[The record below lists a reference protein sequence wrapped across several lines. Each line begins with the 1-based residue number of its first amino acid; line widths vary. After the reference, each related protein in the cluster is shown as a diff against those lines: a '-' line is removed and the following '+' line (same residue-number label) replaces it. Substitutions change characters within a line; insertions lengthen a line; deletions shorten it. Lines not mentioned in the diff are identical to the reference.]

1 MNERGGV
8 VKRNIR
14 TIVTIWALVVA
25 GAPARAES
33 LADALISAYRNSNL
47 LDQNQALLRATD
59 ENVAVAMSAL
69 RPVIDYTI
77 KSSFL
82 HSEFDAFN
90 SSFDPITPYG
100 ESWNNT
106 ISLSAS
112 LLLVDFG
119 RSQLGIEIA
128 REAVLSARQGLVSV
142 EQDVLLAAVSAYVD
156 VRLQAEI
163 VALRQSNDRLITQ
176 ELRAARDRF
185 EVGEVTRTDVAQ
197 AEARLAA
204 AKSGLA
210 AAEGSYNLARERYRA
225 AVGHYPSNL
234 SSLPRSPAVA
244 QTVEGAR
251 SVALTTHPAVRQ
263 LQHEVKVA
271 DLRVQL
277 AAAQMQPTLSGRAT
291 MNENFDAFED
301 RLDNQSLS
309 LTFNQ
314 TLYAGGRLSALYRQ
328 SLASQ
333 QASRAGLHQIG
344 VVLSEN
350 VGRAWAN
357 LAISTA
363 SIEAGD
369 QQIRAAQA
377 AFDGVK
383 EEADLGSRTTLDVL
397 DAEQT
402 LLDAKA
408 TRLQA
413 EANRYVGVYSLLSTM
428 GLLTADQLN
437 LGIPTYDPEAYYNAV
452 KTGPAHS
459 VQSDKLDRILKSIG
473 N

>member
-1 MNERGGV
+1 M
-8 VKRNIR
+8 
-14 TIVTIWALVVA
+14 TIGALA
-25 GAPARAES
+25 FSGAPVRAES
-33 LADALISAYRNSNL
+33 LADALIAAYRNSNL

-77 KSSFL
+77 QSSLL
-82 HSEFDAFN
+82 HSEFNSFN
-90 SSFDPITPYG
+90 ASFDPITPYATT
-100 ESWNNT
+100 WNNT
-106 ISLSAS
+106 VQLSAS
-112 LLLVDFG
+112 MLLLDFG
-119 RSQLGIEIA
+119 RSQLGIEIS
-128 REAVLSARQGLVSV
+128 REAVMSARQALVSV

-156 VRLQAEI
+156 VRLQAET
-163 VALRQSNDRLITQ
+163 VALRQSNYRLITQ
-176 ELRAARDRF
+176 ELRASRDRF

-210 AAEGSYNLARERYRA
+210 AAEGAYNLSRERYKA
-225 AVGHYPSNL
+225 AVGHYPGNL
-234 SSLPRSPAVA
+234 SPLPRSPAIA
-244 QTVEGAR
+244 RTLEAAR
-251 SVALTTHPAVRQ
+251 SQALTTHPAVRQ
-263 LQHEVKVA
+263 LQHEVKGA

-291 MNENFDAFED
+291 LNENFDD
-301 RLDNQSLS
+301 LTDGLDNQSLS
-309 LTFNQ
+309 LSFNQ

-333 QASRAGLHQIG
+333 EATRAGLHQVG
-344 VVLSEN
+344 VVVSEN
-350 VGRAWAN
+350 VGRAWGS
-357 LAISTA
+357 LAIATA

-369 QQIRAAQA
+369 QQINAAQA

-408 TRLQA
+408 TRLLA

-428 GLLTADQLN
+428 GLLTAQDLN

-452 KTGPAHS
+452 KTAPAHS
-459 VQSDKLDRILKSIG
+459 VQSEKLDRILKSIG

>member
-1 MNERGGV
+1 V
-8 VKRNIR
+8 VKRKIWA
-14 TIVTIWALVVA
+14 IVTMGALVIS
-25 GAPARAES
+25 GAPAKAES

-69 RPVIDYTI
+69 RPVIEYTI
-77 KSSFL
+77 QSSYQR
-82 HSEFDAFN
+82 SERVLTDVFN
-90 SSFDPITPYG
+90 NPVGIAYQDSFP
-100 ESWNNT
+100 NT
-106 ISLSAS
+106 LTLSAS
-112 LLLVDFG
+112 LLLLDFG
-119 RSQLGIEIA
+119 RSKLGIEIA
-128 REAVLSARQGLVSV
+128 REAVLSARQGLVTV

-163 VALRQSNDRLITQ
+163 VALRQSNYRLITQ

-197 AEARLAA
+197 AEARLAGA
-204 AKSGLA
+204 RSGLA
-210 AAEGSYNLARERYRA
+210 SAEGAYNLARERYKA
-225 AVGHYPSNL
+225 AVGHYPGNL
-234 SSLPRSPAVA
+234 APLPRSPAIA
-244 QTVEGAR
+244 QTLEGAR
-251 SVALTTHPAVRQ
+251 SVALTTHPEVRR
-263 LQHEVKVA
+263 LQHEVKAA
-271 DLRVQL
+271 DLRVDL
-277 AAAQMQPTLSGRAT
+277 AAAQMQPTLAGRAT
-291 MNENFDAFED
+291 INENFDGFD
-301 RLDNQSLS
+301 DSLDNQSLS

-314 TLYAGGRLSALYRQ
+314 KLYAGGQLSALYRQ

-333 QASRAGLHQIG
+333 EAARAGLHQIG

-350 VGRAWAN
+350 VGRAWTT
-357 LAISTA
+357 LAIATA

-369 QQIRAAQA
+369 QQIIAAQA

-413 EANRYVGVYSLLSTM
+413 EADRYVGVYSLLSTM
-428 GLLTADQLN
+428 GLLTAEHLN

-452 KTGPAHS
+452 KTAPAHS
-459 VQSDKLDRILKSIG
+459 VQSEKLDRILKSIG

>member
-1 MNERGGV
+1 M
-8 VKRNIR
+8 VKRNIWA
-14 TIVTIWALVVA
+14 IVTIGALVLS
-25 GAPARAES
+25 GALSATAARAES

-59 ENVAVAMSAL
+59 ENVAVAMAAL

-77 KSSFL
+77 QSSYL
-82 HSEFDAFN
+82 RSEFNSFN
-90 SSFDPITPYG
+90 SIFKPITPYG
-100 ESWNNT
+100 ETWTST
-106 ISLSAS
+106 IQLSAS
-112 LLLVDFG
+112 LLLLDFG
-119 RSQLGIEIA
+119 RSKLGIQIA

-163 VALRQSNDRLITQ
+163 VALRQSNYRLITQ

-185 EVGEVTRTDVAQ
+185 EVGEVTRTDVAL

-210 AAEGSYNLARERYRA
+210 AAEGAHNLARERFRA
-225 AVGHYPSNL
+225 AIGHYPTNL
-234 SSLPRSPAVA
+234 AALPRSPGFA
-244 QTVEGAR
+244 QSLDGAR

-263 LQHEVKVA
+263 LQHEVKAA
-271 DLRVQL
+271 DLRLQL
-277 AAAQMQPTLSGRAT
+277 AAAQMQPTLSGSAT
-291 MNENFDAFED
+291 INENFVGLDD
-301 RLDNQSLS
+301 GIDNQSLA

-333 QASRAGLHQIG
+333 EASRAGLHQIG

-357 LAISTA
+357 LAIATA

-428 GLLTADQLN
+428 GLLTADHLG

-452 KTGPAHS
+452 KKGPAHS
-459 VQSDKLDRILKSIG
+459 VQGEKLDRILKSIG